1 MSWIVWILLILAAVS
16 FVVLAFV
23 IGRHW
28 KEIRLIDPDSI
39 REERVRKKRDEL
51 VAQRFDRIKSGFLTP
66 IAAAAR
72 GASVRGKIVF
82 HRAYIKLLN
91 LDRFYR
97 QNKNPQAEI
106 TRSDS
111 ELLKAMIEEARSLAR
126 DLKYAD
132 AERKYL
138 EVLGLDKR
146 SAEAYKGLAALYLK
160 QKMFPQAKETFE
172 FLMRTSEAD
181 DACYAGLAEIAEEEG
196 DDSLAE
202 KMYRKAVEMSPKSP
216 NRHADLAV
224 FYLERNETEK
234 AWTFARRA
242 MELEPKSIKYLELC
256 IETAIRNGEKSEAA
270 NRFDRFRM
278 RSEDRQKIQHLKER
292 IDAMP

>member
-1 MSWIVWILLILAAVS
+1 MSWLVWILLILAAIS

-28 KEIRLIDPDSI
+28 NEIRLLDPDSI
-39 REERVRKKRDEL
+39 REERVRKKRDEI
-51 VAQRFDRIKSGFLTP
+51 VAQRLDRIKSGFFTP

-72 GASVRGKIVF
+72 SASVRGKIAF
-82 HRAYIKLLN
+82 HGTYIKLLK

-97 QNKNPQAEI
+97 QTKNPQVEI
-106 TRSDS
+106 PRSDA
-111 ELLKAMIEEARSLAR
+111 ERLKSTIEEARSLAR
-126 DLKYAD
+126 DLKYGD

-146 SAEAYKGLAALYLK
+146 NVEAYKGLAALYLK
-160 QKMFPQAKETFE
+160 QKMLPQAKETFE
-172 FLMRTSEAD
+172 FLLRTTEAD

-196 DDSLAE
+196 DVSLAE
-202 KMYRKAVEMSPKSP
+202 RMYRKAAEMSPKCP
-216 NRHADLAV
+216 NRHADLAT
-224 FYLERNETEK
+224 FYLEHNETEK

-256 IETAIRNGEKSEAA
+256 IETAIRNGEKSEAV

-278 RSEDRQKIQHLKER
+278 RSEDRQKIQSLKER
-292 IDAMP
+292 IDAIH

>member
-1 MSWIVWILLILAAVS
+1 MSWIVWILLIFAAIS

-28 KEIRLIDPDSI
+28 KEIRLLDPDSI
-39 REERVRKKRDEL
+39 REERVRKKRDEI

-66 IAAAAR
+66 IISSAR
-72 GASVRGKIVF
+72 SASVRGKIAF
-82 HRAYIKLLN
+82 HGAYIKLLN

-97 QNKNPQAEI
+97 QTKNPQVEI
-106 TRSDS
+106 PRSDA
-111 ELLKAMIEEARSLAR
+111 ERLKAMIEEARSLTR
-126 DLKYAD
+126 DLKFAD

-146 SAEAYKGLAALYLK
+146 NIEAYKGLAAIYLK
-160 QKMFPQAKETFE
+160 QKMLPQAKETFE
-172 FLMRTSEAD
+172 FLLRTTDAD

-196 DDSLAE
+196 DASLAE
-202 KMYRKAVEMSPKSP
+202 KMYRKAAEMSPKCA
-216 NRHADLAV
+216 NRHADLAT

-242 MELEPKSIKYLELC
+242 TELEPKSIKYLELC
-256 IETAIRNGEKSEAA
+256 IEAAIRNGEKSEAV

-278 RSEDRQKIQHLKER
+278 RSEDRQKIQSLKDR
-292 IDAMP
+292 IDAIR